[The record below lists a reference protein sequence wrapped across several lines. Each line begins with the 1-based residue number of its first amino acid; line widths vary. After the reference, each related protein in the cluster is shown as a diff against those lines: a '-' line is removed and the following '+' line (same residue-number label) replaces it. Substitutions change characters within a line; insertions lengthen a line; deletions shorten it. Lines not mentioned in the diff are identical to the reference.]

1 MVRAL
6 PAHYEPWLFNCL
18 LRIALISRIA
28 LRGCPLR
35 LLRLMCSLQWLLLF
49 ERTVHIK
56 EAVTDQDLTVLTLLD
71 WHLIIS
77 RE

>member
-6 PAHYEPWLFNCL
+6 PAHYESWLLNCL
-18 LRIALISRIA
+18 LRITLISRIA

-35 LLRLMCSLQWLLLF
+35 LLRLMCSLKWLILVK
-49 ERTVHIK
+49 RTVHIK
-56 EAVTDQDLTVLTLLD
+56 VAVTDQDLTVVALLD
-71 WHLIIS
+71 WHLVIS